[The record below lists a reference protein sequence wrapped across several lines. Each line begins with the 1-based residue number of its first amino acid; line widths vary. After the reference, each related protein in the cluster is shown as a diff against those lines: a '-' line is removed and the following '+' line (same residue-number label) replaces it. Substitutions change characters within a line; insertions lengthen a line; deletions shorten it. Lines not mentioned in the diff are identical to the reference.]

1 MAQKLTDKSSLIPE
15 WAARVFLAL
24 LHQLQK
30 IDSEFPIQYAIC
42 LSEISLN
49 EGCSLTTLAEKTGL
63 SLSTV
68 SRIVGALSDFRQN
81 GEPYG
86 LVELKVSP
94 EERRRKEIYLTAKGR
109 QTLQK
114 ITKNNRICS
123 GSGLKP
129 IGLFL

>member
-15 WAARVFLAL
+15 WAARAFLAL

-63 SLSTV
+63 SLSTI

-86 LVELKVSP
+86 LIELKVSP

-114 ITKNNRICS
+114 ITKIIES
-123 GSGLKP
+123 AQAAA
-129 IGLFL
+129 

>member
-15 WAARVFLAL
+15 WAARTFLAL

-63 SLSTV
+63 SLSTI

-86 LVELKVSP
+86 LIELKVSP

-114 ITKNNRICS
+114 ITKIIES
-123 GSGLKP
+123 AQAAA
-129 IGLFL
+129 

>member
-15 WAARVFLAL
+15 WAARTFLAL

-63 SLSTV
+63 SLSTI

-86 LVELKVSP
+86 LIELKISP

-114 ITKNNRICS
+114 ITKIIES
-123 GSGLKP
+123 AQAAA
-129 IGLFL
+129 

>member
-15 WAARVFLAL
+15 WAARTFLAL

-30 IDSEFPIQYAIC
+30 IDSAFLIQYAIC

-63 SLSTV
+63 SLSTI

-86 LVELKVSP
+86 LIELKVSP
-94 EERRRKEIYLTAKGR
+94 EERRRKEIYLTAKVR

-114 ITKNNRICS
+114 IT
-123 GSGLKP
+123 
-129 IGLFL
+129 

>member
-1 MAQKLTDKSSLIPE
+1 MAHKLTDKSSLIPE
-15 WAARVFLAL
+15 WAARTFLAL

-63 SLSTV
+63 SLSTI

-86 LVELKVSP
+86 LIELKISP

-114 ITKNNRICS
+114 ITKIIES
-123 GSGLKP
+123 AQAAA
-129 IGLFL
+129 